1 MAAGVTVSKV
11 WKIAGEHKQGK
22 IINIKPHKQQLHIT
36 GTLKYS
42 KVAKGWK
49 SIVCNDWNLGDTDC
63 P

>member
-1 MAAGVTVSKV
+1 M
-11 WKIAGEHKQGK
+11 
-22 IINIKPHKQQLHIT
+22 HIT